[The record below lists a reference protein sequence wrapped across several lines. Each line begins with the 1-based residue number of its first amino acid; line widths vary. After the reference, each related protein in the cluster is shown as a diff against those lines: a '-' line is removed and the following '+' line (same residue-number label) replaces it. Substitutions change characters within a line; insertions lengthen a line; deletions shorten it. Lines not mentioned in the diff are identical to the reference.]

1 MAERG
6 FDVIIAGAGFVG
18 LALAATFASVY
29 RSLDLKIGLV
39 DPRGAHEQ
47 VPQGAD
53 ARAFALTASSRAM
66 LRALGVWPALAPHAQ
81 EMREIKVTDSRPGA
95 AARPT
100 LLQFGETGGGG
111 APSAHVIESR
121 HLVAALAARLAGET
135 SVTRLYGAPVAAF
148 AAQGAVARVTL
159 GDGATLAAPLVVA
172 ADGRASPL
180 RSMAGIDTVGW
191 SYGQH
196 GIVVTVAHERPH
208 GGCAQEHFLPA
219 GPFAILPLPGNRASL
234 VWTEAQDKARALV
247 AGSDAD
253 FRRELEQRFGA
264 QLGSVAPEGPRMSFP
279 LRLHIARAYA
289 AERLAL
295 VGDAAHVVHPIAGL
309 GFNLGLR
316 DAAVLADEVVEAVK
330 LGLDPGGASVLDAY
344 QRRRRFDTLLVAA
357 ATDGLNRLFS
367 NDNAAMRAV
376 RDLGLVMVDKA
387 GPLKRFF
394 IDQAVGRNAPL
405 PAIMRGE

>member
-1 MAERG
+1 
-6 FDVIIAGAGFVG
+6 
-18 LALAATFASVY
+18 
-29 RSLDLKIGLV
+29 
-39 DPRGAHEQ
+39 
-47 VPQGAD
+47 
-53 ARAFALTASSRAM
+53 
-66 LRALGVWPALAPHAQ
+66 
-81 EMREIKVTDSRPGA
+81 
-95 AARPT
+95 
-100 LLQFGETGGGG
+100 
-111 APSAHVIESR
+111 
-121 HLVAALAARLAGET
+121 
-135 SVTRLYGAPVAAF
+135 
-148 AAQGAVARVTL
+148 
-159 GDGATLAAPLVVA
+159 
-172 ADGRASPL
+172 
-180 RSMAGIDTVGW
+180 
-191 SYGQH
+191 
-196 GIVVTVAHERPH
+196 
-208 GGCAQEHFLPA
+208 
-219 GPFAILPLPGNRASL
+219 
-234 VWTEAQDKARALV
+234 
-247 AGSDAD
+247 
-253 FRRELEQRFGA
+253 
-264 QLGSVAPEGPRMSFP
+264 MSFP

-330 LGLDPGGASVLDAY
+330 LGLDPGGPAVLDAY